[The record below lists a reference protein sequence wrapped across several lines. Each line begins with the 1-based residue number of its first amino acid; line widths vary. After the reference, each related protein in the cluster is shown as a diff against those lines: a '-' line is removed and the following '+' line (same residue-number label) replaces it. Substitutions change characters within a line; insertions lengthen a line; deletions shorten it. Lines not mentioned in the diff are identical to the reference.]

1 MHNDWEVQAE
11 NQKKRLQKKKKKKGI
26 EGGRKSGIE

>member
-11 NQKKRLQKKKKKKGI
+11 NQKKRLQKKKKKGI
-26 EGGRKSGIE
+26 EGGRKSGRE